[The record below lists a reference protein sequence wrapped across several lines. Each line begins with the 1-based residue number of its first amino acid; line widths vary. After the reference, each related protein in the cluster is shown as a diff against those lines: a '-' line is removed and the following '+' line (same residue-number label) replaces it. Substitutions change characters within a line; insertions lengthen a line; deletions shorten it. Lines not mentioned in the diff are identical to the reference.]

1 MPIPMAP
8 RETFSDSFVHKLKN
22 KNIVNNIDYT
32 VDFEIST
39 TPFEKTKITLPKN
52 IGEEIPSRSNVMVP
66 TNLVKA
72 ASDEIFPS
80 DTNKKATPIMS
91 RADIPIVDI
100 LGDKTKEMG
109 KNLAVYVKKF
119 GEVFFSYMQDIAK
132 NNNAISQVFKDN
144 SKLISVLIAVAA
156 GSFIMN
162 AGVSAIMVG
171 IVLLIATKNVTKL
184 F

>member
-1 MPIPMAP
+1 MAP
-8 RETFSDSFVHKLKN
+8 RETFSDSFVHEIKN

-32 VDFEIST
+32 VDFEIAT
-39 TPFEKTKITLPKN
+39 TPFEITKVTSPKN
-52 IGEEIPSRSNVMVP
+52 IGEEIPSRSDVMVP
-66 TNLVKA
+66 INSVKA
-72 ASDEIFPS
+72 ASDEIFPF
-80 DTNKKATPIMS
+80 DTNKKATPTMS

-100 LGDKTKEMG
+100 LGDRTKEMG
-109 KNLAVYVKKF
+109 KSIAVYVKKI
-119 GEVFFSYMQDIAK
+119 GEMFFSYIQDIAK

-171 IVLLIATKNVTKL
+171 IVLLIATKNVTQL